1 MIIGDSYVFIQNP
14 RSASSS
20 MGNELITNYR
30 GREIAE
36 KHSPIEHYSNP
47 AKLFTFAFIRNPLDK
62 LVTQYLR
69 LHSKIHPDHPLNN
82 MASGTF
88 SEFCKLYYASRNYH
102 RRVEKISNVDFV
114 GRYENIQEDFSKALR
129 MADQKQIRPLPWNDK
144 TTGKKP
150 FLDYYTPE
158 LIAPTMKYF
167 SNISELGYCFPR
179 DWTERTE

>member
-14 RSASSS
+14 RSASSET
-20 MGNELITNYR
+20 GKELVANYR
-30 GREIAE
+30 GREIMK

-69 LHSKIHPDHPLNN
+69 LHSKIHSDHPLNN
-82 MASGTF
+82 MASRTF
-88 SEFCKLYYASRNYH
+88 SEFCKLYYLNK
-102 RRVEKISNVDFV
+102 RVEKISNVDFV

-144 TTGKKP
+144 TPDKKP

-167 SNISELGYCFPR
+167 SNMSKLGYSFPR
-179 DWTERTE
+179 DWTERAE